1 MATVVA
7 IDVPADVSPAVTQ
20 GAVAGCRN
28 ALGSGR
34 CVDPGAAY
42 GEPDWYATVRSD
54 GDEPGR
60 LRIEFRKRAPSG
72 ELVAER
78 VLSFSDRDP
87 DASRWVSAGL
97 VVAGLVAA
105 EDAMQRPVPLVPLSG
120 SELAPAPALPPARRA
135 LLWGIDAGMLV
146 GPGLQQ
152 GPYRLGGFGR
162 GWVGSRI

>member
-7 IDVPADVSPAVTQ
+7 IDVPAELSPAVTQ

-34 CVDPGAAY
+34 CVDPGATY
-42 GEPDWYATVRSD
+42 GVPDWYATVRSD
-54 GDEPGR
+54 GEQPGR

-87 DASRWVSAGL
+87 DASRCTLACGSTTT
-97 VVAGLVAA
+97 VVAGPS
-105 EDAMQRPVPLVPLSG
+105 M
-120 SELAPAPALPPARRA
+120 
-135 LLWGIDAGMLV
+135 IAG
-146 GPGLQQ
+146 P
-152 GPYRLGGFGR
+152 
-162 GWVGSRI
+162 